1 MDILKYLQKKGIDT
15 IDRKF
20 YNQVA
25 LWWRWYVGKVPS
37 FHSYKIYQGRESI
50 RCRRRSL
57 KMAKTICEDMANFLL
72 NESVTVTLEGSDA
85 GYDFTKDVLTEASF
99 FTENGNRFQ
108 ELKCVFGTVAYL
120 PYLTELEIDKDGTPI
135 PGTGKV
141 KLNYVTA
148 TDIYPISWS
157 NGRIVECAFT
167 FRETYKT
174 KKYVLVQL
182 HTIGPDG
189 EYDIDNCV
197 AEATQDAVGR
207 DLSPAEWQDIPVFHG
222 VVPHIDTGSD
232 KPQFVIDRL
241 NMVNNTDADGNSVMN
256 PMGIALFANAVDVL
270 SEIDTIFDSYDNEFT
285 LGRKRIYVSPK
296 ALKSRNGNPVFD
308 PHDTVYYQLP
318 EDAIEEDKGFF
329 RESNMELRV
338 DQHSAAIQD
347 QLNYL
352 SYKCGFG
359 VEHYRFAR
367 NQIQTA
373 TEVISQNSDLYR
385 TIKKHEL
392 ILEDVIKDLYRIIL
406 RLGVQMGVPGLD
418 PDCEIR
424 VKFDDSI
431 IEDKDTERKR
441 DMSEIAAGIM
451 SREEFRAKW
460 YGETEAQ
467 AKTRVPEAATPVME

>member
-1 MDILKYLQKKGIDT
+1 M
-15 IDRKF
+15 
-20 YNQVA
+20 V
-25 LWWRWYVGKVPS
+25 
-37 FHSYKIYQGRESI
+37 
-50 RCRRRSL
+50 
-57 KMAKTICEDMANFLL
+57 
-72 NESVTVTLEGSDA
+72 VTLEGSKGAERAAGDA
-85 GYDFTKDVLTEASF
+85 SYDFTRDVLSEAAF

-120 PYLTELEIDKDGTPI
+120 PYLTDLEVDDDGIPI

-141 KLNYVTA
+141 KMNYVTA
-148 TDIYPISWS
+148 KDIFPISWS
-157 NGRIVECAFT
+157 NGRIIECAFT
-167 FRETYKT
+167 FRETYKS
-174 KKYVLVQL
+174 KKYVLVQM

-189 EYDIDNCV
+189 RYDIDNQV
-197 AEATQDAVGR
+197 VEATQDTCGR
-207 DLSPAEWQDIPVFHG
+207 ELSTGEWQTIPAFKG
-222 VVPHIDTGSD
+222 VAPHIDTGSEQ
-232 KPQFVIDRL
+232 PQFVIDRL
-241 NMVNNTDADGNSVMN
+241 NIVNNTDMDGNSVMN
-256 PMGIALFANAVDVL
+256 PMGVSLFANATDVL
-270 SEIDTIFDSYDNEFT
+270 AEIDTAYDSYDNEFT

-296 ALKSRNGNPVFD
+296 ALKNRNGNQVFD
-308 PHDTVYYQLP
+308 PQDTVYYMLP

-329 RESNMELRV
+329 KESNMELRV
-338 DQHSAAIQD
+338 DQHSKAIED

-359 VEHYRFAR
+359 VEHYRFTR

-406 RLGVQMGVPGLD
+406 RLGVQMGIPGLD

-431 IEDKDTERKR
+431 IEDKDAERKR

-467 AKTRVPEAATPVME
+467 AKTRVPEANTPVME